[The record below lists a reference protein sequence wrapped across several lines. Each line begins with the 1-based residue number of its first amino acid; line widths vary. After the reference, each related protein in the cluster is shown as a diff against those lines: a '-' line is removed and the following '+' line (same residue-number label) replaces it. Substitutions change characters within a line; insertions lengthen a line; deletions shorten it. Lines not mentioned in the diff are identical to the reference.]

1 MGSIPHTSPQLLV
14 GVGSVVVTLAAA
26 LATRATP
33 GSPSDVGSWPR
44 AIVTRLRADLRRR
57 GPAARAWAAVALWSA
72 LVTGLHFGGLAW
84 GIYSRLF
91 WWDLLTHATGGA
103 GVAAVLFLGL
113 RDRTPARTTP
123 WWLVTGVA
131 AVGAGFEVY
140 EFLFKGFWYGW
151 SLRFYA
157 VDTAIDIVVN
167 AAGAAGV
174 VVVIVASRRL
184 RTERRPTVRERL

>member
-1 MGSIPHTSPQLLV
+1 MGSIPHASPQLLV
-14 GVGSVVVTLAAA
+14 GVGSLVVTLAAA

-33 GSPSDVGSWPR
+33 GAPSDIASWPR
-44 AIVTRLRADLRRR
+44 TIVARFRADLRHR
-57 GPAARAWAAVALWSA
+57 GPAAHAWSAVALWSA
-72 LVTGLHFGGLAW
+72 LVTALHFGGLAW
-84 GIYSRLF
+84 GIYTRLF

-113 RDRTPARTTP
+113 RDRTPARATP

-140 EFLFKGFWYGW
+140 EFLFKGFWHGW

-157 VDTAIDIVVN
+157 VDTAVDVVVN
-167 AAGAAGV
+167 AAGAIGV

-184 RTERRPTVRERL
+184 RAERRRTGREQL